1 MKIKKLTGIISKI
14 SDLTETSKEVEI
26 SLPENLD
33 FIPGAFVNFFMDIG
47 GEKVRRAYSISSS
60 NQEQN
65 KITVSLRLSPNGK
78 MTPLFWQ
85 NDLTGTEVELMGP
98 LGLNTADKIHSSK
111 IYLFGFGIGAGV
123 VKSLADFFV
132 NKSDVEKVVII
143 TGSRFEKEIIY
154 KDYFDNLA
162 KAGGAGSTAGVG
174 SAESSNKVSVDY
186 IISRPIENSPFKK
199 GYIQD
204 HVSDFDFNNSDVYVC
219 GQESACNE
227 LIEKVKATNPTA
239 CQFFI
244 EAFH

>member
-1 MKIKKLTGIISKI
+1 MAIKKLSGTITKI
-14 SDLTETSKEVEI
+14 TDLTETSKEVEI

-60 NQEQN
+60 NSEQN
-65 KITVSLRLSPNGK
+65 KITVSIRLSPNGK

-85 NDLTGTEVELMGP
+85 NDLTDTQVELMGP
-98 LGLNTADKIHSSK
+98 LGLNTADKMRSAK

-123 VKSLADFFV
+123 VKSLADYFV
-132 NKSDVEKVVII
+132 NKKDVEKVTII
-143 TGSRFEKEIIY
+143 TGSRFENEIIY

-162 KAGGAGSTAGVG
+162 KAGGAGSAGG
-174 SAESSNKVSVDY
+174 PEKVSVDY
-186 IISRPIENSPFKK
+186 IISRPAENSPFKK
-199 GYIQD
+199 GYIQN
-204 HVSDFDFNNSDVYVC
+204 HLENFDFNNSDVYVC

-227 LIEKVKATNPTA
+227 LIEKVKASNPTD

-244 EAFH
+244 EGFH

>member
-33 FIPGAFVNFFMDIG
+33 FIPGSFVNFFMDINN
-47 GEKVRRAYSISSS
+47 EKVRRAYSISSS
-60 NQEQN
+60 DQEQN
-65 KITVSLRLSPNGK
+65 KISVSIKLSPNGK
-78 MTPLFWQ
+78 MTSLFWQ
-85 NDLTGTEVELMGP
+85 KDLTGTQVELMGP
-98 LGLNTADKIHSSK
+98 LGLNTADKMHGKK

-123 VKSLADFFV
+123 IKSLADHFV
-132 NKSDVEKVVII
+132 NKNEVEKVVIL

-162 KAGGAGSTAGVG
+162 KV
-174 SAESSNKVSVDY
+174 SNKFSIDY
-186 IISRPIENSPFKK
+186 IISRPAENSLFKK

-204 HVSDFDFNNSDVYVC
+204 YLADFDFNNSDIFVC
-219 GQESACNE
+219 GQDSACNE

-244 EAFH
+244 EGFH